1 MSTMDAIPVL
11 SQTEMSA
18 WSAYVQKSSG
28 IYLETTKSYLIQTR
42 LNSLFRSTNSSS
54 WANLLQTVQLD
65 RTGRL
70 HTQVINAITTNETSF
85 FRDQS
90 PFELIRHKL
99 IPDLI
104 DRRKKEGYKKIP
116 IRIFSAACSTGQEIY
131 STIILL
137 KELLIDLQSYD
148 IQISGVDISDKAL
161 SQASSGIYSE
171 LEVSRGLSPERLN
184 RFFQRVPDGY
194 KIHDEL
200 RFLASFRKGNLLTE
214 SPAHGTFDIVFCRNV
229 GIYFQEHDRST
240 LFRSMCSLLKKDG
253 ALIIGSTET
262 LTGLPHNLELKR
274 HLRSVYYQY
283 KVTEYDDD
291 SQRPQAPFK
300 TTLFNDSNLRKP

>member
-1 MSTMDAIPVL
+1 MMEAIPIL
-11 SQTEMSA
+11 SPAEMNA
-18 WSAYVQKSSG
+18 WSAYIQKSSG

-42 LNSLFRSTNSSS
+42 LSSLFRSTKSTS
-54 WANLLQTVQLD
+54 WTNLLQTVQLD
-65 RTGRL
+65 KTGSL
-70 HTQVINAITTNETSF
+70 HTHVINAITTNETSF

-90 PFELIRHKL
+90 PFELLRHKL
-99 IPDLI
+99 IPELI
-104 DRRKKEGYKKIP
+104 DRRRKEGHRQIP

-148 IQISGVDISDKAL
+148 IQISGIDISDKAVA
-161 SQASSGIYSE
+161 QASIGIFSE
-171 LEVSRGLSPERLN
+171 LEVSRGLTPQRLN
-184 RFFQRVPDGY
+184 RFFQRVPEGY

-214 SPAHGTFDIVFCRNV
+214 SLAMGTFDIVFCRNV
-229 GIYFQEHDRST
+229 GIYFQEHDRKT
-240 LFRSMCSLLKKDG
+240 LFRNMSTLLKKDG

-262 LTGLPHNLELKR
+262 LSGIPHNLELKR

-283 KVTEYDDD
+283 KVSSGTSDT
-291 SQRPQAPFK
+291 QRAPAHLN
-300 TTLFNDSNLRKP
+300 TITLTDGNLRQP